1 MLARPRS
8 AARLLAPLAALA
20 ALALI
25 PPAASAQAQER
36 SVLVAL
42 LHPPAELVGEQ
53 ADGPEP
59 AFDWALAVLDARP
72 ALSLGVSSA
81 VQGVYDRQQA
91 YLDMTQG
98 TRVSLS
104 AYDPREPPPL
114 LLRPA
119 PGGSGAL
126 LGWPAV
132 RRRAQSAPAD
142 VLPGLLAQTVP
153 GGAGYAGIAGGA
165 GGAAILAADRAGLI
179 AGLSLGSALDVPQR
193 ARALLARHA
202 LVVAAL
208 PPGERGVAA
217 LDRLIEGRRAGE
229 LLLAMQA
236 PPPGDSAQLLP
247 LGALGLGGTPGGRLS
262 SPTTHVEGVVAGIDI
277 APTVLEHLGLP
288 VPRAM
293 KGRPLR
299 SEPGRDAAALSELV
313 ERLRVV
319 LPRRLPALWTL
330 IGSWTALLLVA
341 MLVADRRGQRW
352 AMRAGALAVLWLPS
366 VLLATAVLRP
376 SHTLE
381 LLLVAVL
388 ALAAGALTD
397 RLVAWPRGPAVP
409 ALTGLALYA
418 LDLAFGSP
426 LVIRS
431 LLGPNPLFGAR
442 FYGIGN
448 ELEATLTALL
458 LAGVGALLA
467 GRGRSRGAVAAFA
480 GGGLALALLI
490 GAGRLGADVGGVI
503 TVGAGAGVAAVLM
516 LPGGL
521 TRRAAAAVVA
531 APLAGL
537 ALLALVDLATGGDSH
552 FTRSVLRAEGSGDVW
567 DIVARRYE
575 LAGRQA
581 VRGMMPAV
589 TLIALL
595 AIALGVRRRERL
607 LAPVE
612 SDPAWRALLA
622 GLVAAGFAGALF
634 NDSGPVL
641 LLFETFIAACL
652 VLYLRGDRRLAQG
665 GTRSPASARPQESTG
680 DRQQPAAIG
689 GESAK
694 WPRTRPP
701 RSLG

>member
-25 PPAASAQAQER
+25 TPPAPAQAPQR
-36 SVLVAL
+36 SALIAL
-42 LHPPAELVGEQ
+42 LHPPAELV
-53 ADGPEP
+53 ADEAGGPRP

-81 VQGVYDRQQA
+81 VQGVYDRGQA

-114 LLRPA
+114 ALRSS
-119 PGGSGAL
+119 GGGGAL

-132 RRRAQSAPAD
+132 RARAQSAPAD
-142 VLPGLLAQTVP
+142 VLPGLLAESIP
-153 GGAGYAGIAGGA
+153 GGAGYAGIAGGS
-165 GGAAILAADRAGLI
+165 GGAAILAADRRGQL
-179 AGLSLGSALDVPQR
+179 AGLSLGGAVDLPRR
-193 ARALLARHA
+193 ARRLAARHS

-217 LDRLIEGRRAGE
+217 LDRLIEGRRPGE

-236 PPPGDSAQLLP
+236 PPPGDNAQLLP
-247 LGALGLGGTPGGRLS
+247 LGALGLGGAAGGRLTS
-262 SPTTHVEGVVAGIDI
+262 RTTHVEGVVAGIDV

-288 VPRAM
+288 VPNEM
-293 KGRPLR
+293 KGRPIR
-299 SEPGRDAAALSELV
+299 SERGRDAAALSELV

-330 IGSWTALLLVA
+330 IGSWVALLLAA

-366 VLLATAVLRP
+366 ALLLTAVLRP
-376 SHTLE
+376 SHTAE
-381 LLLVAVL
+381 LLLVA
-388 ALAAGALTD
+388 ALSLGAGALTD
-397 RLVAWPRGPAVP
+397 RVVPWPRGPVLP
-409 ALTGLALYA
+409 AFTGLLFYV

-467 GRGRSRGAVAAFA
+467 GRGRSRTGVAAFA
-480 GGGLALALLI
+480 GGGLALALAI

-503 TVGAGAGVAAVLM
+503 TVAAGAGVAAVLM

-521 TRRAAAAVVA
+521 TPRAAAAVVA

-537 ALLALVDLATGGDSH
+537 ALLALVDLSTGGDSH
-552 FTRSVLRAEGSGDVW
+552 FTRSVLRADGGGDVL

-581 VRGMMPAV
+581 VRGMMPAA
-589 TLIALL
+589 TLTALL
-595 AIALGVRRRERL
+595 AIALGVRRRARL
-607 LAPVE
+607 LAPVRD
-612 SDPAWRALLA
+612 DPAWRALLA
-622 GLVAAGFAGALF
+622 GLVAAGIAGALF

-641 LLFETFIAACL
+641 LLFEAFVAASL
-652 VLYLRGDRRLAQG
+652 ALYLRGDRRLA
-665 GTRSPASARPQESTG
+665 
-680 DRQQPAAIG
+680 DRKGAHPG
-689 GESAK
+689 
-694 WPRTRPP
+694 R
-701 RSLG
+701 

>member
-25 PPAASAQAQER
+25 TPAAPAQAPQR
-36 SVLVAL
+36 SVLIAL
-42 LHPPAELVGEQ
+42 LHPPAELV
-53 ADGPEP
+53 ADDAEGPEP
-59 AFDWALAVLDARP
+59 AFGWALGALDARP
-72 ALSLGVSSA
+72 ELSLGVSSA

-91 YLDMTQG
+91 YLDITQG

-114 LLRPA
+114 LLA
-119 PGGSGAL
+119 PRAFTGGAL

-132 RRRAQSAPAD
+132 RRRAGTAPAD
-142 VLPGLLAQTVP
+142 VLPGLLAESVP
-153 GGAGYAGIAGGA
+153 GGAGYAGIAGGS
-165 GGAAILAADRAGLI
+165 GGAAILAADRAGRI
-179 AGLSLGSALDVPQR
+179 AGLSLGGALDVPR
-193 ARALLARHA
+193 RTRALLASHP
-202 LVVAAL
+202 LVIAAL
-208 PPGERGVAA
+208 PPGEPGIAA
-217 LDRLIEGRRAGE
+217 LDRLIEGHRPGE
-229 LLLAMQA
+229 LLIAMQA
-236 PPPGDSAQLLP
+236 PPPGGSAQLLP
-247 LGALGLGGTPGGRLS
+247 VGTLGLGGTPAGRLTS
-262 SPTTHVEGVVAGIDI
+262 QTTHVDGVVAGIDI

-288 VPRAM
+288 VPDEM
-293 KGRPLR
+293 KGRPIR

-330 IGSWTALLLVA
+330 IGSWVALLLVA
-341 MLVADRRGQRW
+341 MLAADRRGQRW
-352 AMRAGALAVLWLPS
+352 AMRTGALAVLWLPS
-366 VLLATAVLRP
+366 VLFLTAALRP
-376 SHTLE
+376 SHTVE
-381 LLLVAVL
+381 LLLVAIL
-388 ALAAGALTD
+388 SLAAGALTD
-397 RLVAWPRGPAVP
+397 RFRAWPRGPAVP
-409 ALTGLALYA
+409 ALTGLVLYA
-418 LDLAFGSP
+418 SDLAFGSP

-448 ELEATLTALL
+448 ELEATLTGLL
-458 LAGVGALLA
+458 LAGLGALLA
-467 GRGRSRGAVAAFA
+467 GRGRSRAAVAAFA
-480 GGGLALALLI
+480 GGGLALALVI

-537 ALLALVDLATGGDSH
+537 ALLALIDLATGGDSH

-612 SDPAWRALLA
+612 SDPAWRALLG
-622 GLVAAGFAGALF
+622 GLIAAGVAGALF

-641 LLFETFIAACL
+641 LLFETFIAASL
-652 VLYLRGDRRLAQG
+652 VLYVRGDRRLAV
-665 GTRSPASARPQESTG
+665 TPRTSPQEMTSDQSQLAAG
-680 DRQQPAAIG
+680 DPAARV
-689 GESAK
+689 AA
-694 WPRTRPP
+694 RND
-701 RSLG
+701 L